1 MDIIIDKNLQ
11 EYRAKRGNT
20 QEELAE
26 FLSVSSQAVS
36 KWERGESIPDVT
48 LLPRIASY
56 YNVSVDDLLG
66 VGEMRKQE
74 KIAEYEEKSMKLKNK
89 GLIDENLKLWR
100 EAQSEFPND
109 MDVINHLMYALS
121 SFNGDDK
128 IDDEVISLG
137 ERILNESTDN
147 DCREGAVQVLCYTHN
162 SRGNKEKAKEYAKM
176 GGSIWVTSE
185 TLLSDVL
192 EGDERKEHNQYLML
206 EYLDCI
212 GQTEIGLCQ
221 NQDYERYLWL
231 HEFYLKI
238 MELYFDD
245 GFYGFYAV
253 RAVQRHHWLARI
265 YLACRHDEQKTYEHL
280 KEAARLAKQYD
291 DLSGEYVYTSTLLN
305 GLKANT
311 SGITK
316 NYTKTESELLLD
328 NIHDSHFDWVRE
340 RDWFKEVE
348 AEILANIGK
357 SLKQRLT

>member
-11 EYRAKRGNT
+11 KLRSERGNT
-20 QEELAE
+20 QEELAA

-56 YNVSVDDLLG
+56 YNVTVDDLLG
-66 VGEMRKQE
+66 VGEIRKQE
-74 KIAEYEEKSMKLKNK
+74 KIEEYSQKSLKLRNK
-89 GLIDENLKLWR
+89 GLIKESLELWR

-109 MDVINHLMYALS
+109 IQVIYHLMYALYPFS
-121 SFNGDDK
+121 DNDDK
-128 IDDEVISLG
+128 TSDEVISLG
-137 ERILNESTDN
+137 ERILRESTDN
-147 DCREGAVQVLCYTHN
+147 NYREGAVQILCYSYN
-162 SRGNKEKAKEYAKM
+162 SRGDKERAMKYAKM
-176 GGSIWVTSE
+176 GGSLWSTAES
-185 TLLSDVL
+185 LMSDVL
-192 EGDERKEHNQYLML
+192 EGDEQKRHNETVML

-212 GQTEIGLCQ
+212 GQTELSLCK
-221 NQDYERYLWL
+221 NQDWERYIWL

-253 RAVQRHHWLARI
+253 RAKQRHHWLARL
-265 YLACRHDEQKTYEHL
+265 YLAIRNDEQKTYEHL

-305 GLKANT
+305 GHKDNT
-311 SGITK
+311 DGITK
-316 NYTKTESELLLD
+316 NYTETQSELLL
-328 NIHDSHFDWVRE
+328 NGIHDSHFDWVRD

-348 AEILANIGK
+348 AEILANIAK
-357 SLKQRLT
+357 